1 MTAHPIVIVGA
12 GLAGYTL
19 AKELR
24 KLAPDQSIAL
34 VTADSGALYSK
45 PMLSN
50 ALAQGHTAPGLVQA
64 GAEDQAAKLNLD
76 LRAHCTASA
85 IRPADHVLETTGGP
99 LPYRHLVLA
108 LGANPRQ
115 PDFPGAEHVLS
126 VNHLDDY
133 ARFRE
138 RLAPGAHVA
147 ILGAGLVGCEFA
159 NDLAAS
165 GYGVTLVENAE
176 RPLARMAPPELSRRL
191 QASLASLGV
200 AWHCGSGI
208 RELRQEERGYTLVLR
223 DGAQMQA
230 DLVLSAIGLAPE
242 TALARDAGLAVGRG
256 IRVDSLLATSQRD
269 IHALG
274 DCAEMDDKASG
285 GLLLPYVLP
294 LMAQAR
300 ALAATLA
307 GTPTRLVLPALPV
320 AVKTPVCPMVLCPP
334 AAVAQGSWHQ
344 ERDDAA
350 GAIHHFLAPD
360 GALLGFALAG
370 DACGQRRQLAA
381 RVPALLD

>member
-1 MTAHPIVIVGA
+1 MTSDSILIVGA

-24 KLAPDQSIAL
+24 KLAPDQPITL

-50 ALAQGHTAPGLVQA
+50 ALAQGHTPQGLIQA
-64 GAEDQAAKLNLD
+64 SAEDQAAKLNLD
-76 LRAHCTASA
+76 LRHHCAAVA
-85 IRPADHVLETTGGP
+85 IRAGEHVLETACGA

-108 LGANPRQ
+108 LGARPRKLG
-115 PDFPGAEHVLS
+115 FPGAKLALS

-138 RLAPGAHVA
+138 RLAPGARVA

-165 GYGVTLVENAE
+165 GHKVAIVETTD
-176 RPLARMAPPELSRRL
+176 RPLARMAPPGLSQRL

-200 AWHCGSGI
+200 EWHCGSGVTA
-208 RELRQEERGYTLVLR
+208 LRSVEDGYEIVLN
-223 DGAQMQA
+223 DGSILQA
-230 DLVLSAIGLAPE
+230 DLVLSATGLVPE
-242 TALARDAGLAVGRG
+242 TALAQSAGLATGRG
-256 IRVDSLLATSQRD
+256 ILVDGMLSSSVPD
-269 IHALG
+269 IYALG
-274 DCAEMDDKASG
+274 DCAEVG

-294 LMAQAR
+294 LMQQAR
-300 ALAATLA
+300 SLAATLA
-307 GTPTRLVLPALPV
+307 GTPTRLALPALPV
-320 AVKTPVCPMVLCPP
+320 AVKTPACPLVLCPP
-334 AAVAQGSWHQ
+334 AAEAPGSWHS
-344 ERDDAA
+344 ERDDDA
-350 GAIHHFLAPD
+350 GASHHYLGPD

-381 RVPALLD
+381 RAPALLPDVA